1 MPLLDGE
8 ASESHEEDGMG
19 GGVVGL
25 VILSYESL
33 VVSGIPM
40 VSSGNSQAGMKVDT
54 SGLGGWSFWVLEFS
68 VAREGFTRMVQDP
81 TLGLFK
87 LRLSELSLLAH
98 LKPRDIHTDANKSSS
113 QSSQSVSSW
122 PVLAHGCCQRWGK
135 AALFVGLRVSMLAIN
150 VLISYDRSLGT

>member
-54 SGLGGWSFWVLEFS
+54 SGLGGWSF
-68 VAREGFTRMVQDP
+68 
-81 TLGLFK
+81 
-87 LRLSELSLLAH
+87 
-98 LKPRDIHTDANKSSS
+98 
-113 QSSQSVSSW
+113 
-122 PVLAHGCCQRWGK
+122 
-135 AALFVGLRVSMLAIN
+135 
-150 VLISYDRSLGT
+150 